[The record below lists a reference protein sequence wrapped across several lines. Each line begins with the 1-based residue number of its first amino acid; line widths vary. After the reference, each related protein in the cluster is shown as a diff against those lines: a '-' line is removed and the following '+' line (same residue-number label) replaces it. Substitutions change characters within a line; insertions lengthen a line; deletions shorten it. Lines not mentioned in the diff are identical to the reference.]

1 MEGEIGLRW
10 VGERKLGRIFF
21 TSLCNNYYISHFITT
36 LVKLY
41 KGFYEACQILDAF
54 FAAFVSCFKKL
65 WILG

>member
-10 VGERKLGRIFF
+10 VGERKLGRI
-21 TSLCNNYYISHFITT
+21 SLCNNYYIIHFIRT